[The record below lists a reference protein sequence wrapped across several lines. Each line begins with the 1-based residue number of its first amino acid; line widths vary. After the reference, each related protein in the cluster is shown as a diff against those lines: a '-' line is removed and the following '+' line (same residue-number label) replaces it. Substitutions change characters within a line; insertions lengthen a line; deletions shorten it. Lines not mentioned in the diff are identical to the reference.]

1 MKRTAKILTLILILG
16 YNPVFGQKA
25 DSLNVYFQAL
35 KLHLDYWDNF
45 QKKRPDLVQ
54 IPDVYFIEQNDFT
67 TDSLPNTIN
76 GHKIEVH
83 TRKEI
88 YEKTK
93 KEGIPLIF
101 IKPARWDNGRLVIH
115 VIDFGVS
122 RKRKNFFYSN
132 GGASS
137 FEIIGFDNGN
147 LGLRIIHQ
155 GGI

>member
-1 MKRTAKILTLILILG
+1 MNKNGWKEKFRGNWGKKRVITSYSIHYTKLYEILG

-115 VIDFGVS
+115 V
-122 RKRKNFFYSN
+122 RNNFV
-132 GGASS
+132 
-137 FEIIGFDNGN
+137 
-147 LGLRIIHQ
+147 
-155 GGI
+155 